1 MKQAVVLA
9 AGISSR
15 MKPLTNNA
23 PKPMLLLN
31 GKPIMEY
38 VVKHLRQSGF
48 TNIIITL
55 HYLPDVIIDYFRDG
69 SKFGVDI
76 VYSREKSLLDT
87 AGSLR
92 LLKDKLQ
99 DEFLVCSGHF
109 FLPDLNLGEMISQH
123 KKMGGLGTIAFKEMP
138 EKNLLGFFGQGLFGA
153 DKRLIE
159 FKEKPIKALS
169 DYIHTTYQ
177 IFNSRVVELIPDETS
192 ASIPDFLI
200 PKMLER
206 KLPIYGYFTGS
217 ELINFSTMDLYERAQ
232 SIFINGVF

>member
-1 MKQAVVLA
+1 
-9 AGISSR
+9 
-15 MKPLTNNA
+15 
-23 PKPMLLLN
+23 MLRLN

-38 VVKHLRQSGF
+38 VVKHLWQAGF
-48 TNIIITL
+48 TDIIITL

-69 SKFGVDI
+69 SEFGLDI
-76 VYSREKSLLDT
+76 VYSREESLLDT

-92 LLKDKLQ
+92 LLKNKLQ

-109 FLPDLNLGEMISQH
+109 FLPDLNLGEMISEH
-123 KKMGGLGTIAFKEMP
+123 KKTGGLGTIAFKEMP
-138 EKNLLGFFGQGLFGA
+138 EKIFLGFFGQGLFDA

-177 IFNSRVVELIPDETS
+177 IFNNKVVELIPDEIP

-206 KLPIYGYFTGS
+206 KLPIYGYFTDS
-217 ELINFSTMDLYERAQ
+217 ELISFSTLELYKRAQ